1 MTTHTALTEAI
12 SQQIWRT
19 KYRYWPPAGGGDR
32 TVEDTW
38 RRIAIALG
46 AVEAKDQDPWAER
59 FYGILAGFRFLPAG
73 RIQAGAGT
81 PHQVTLFNCFVMG
94 VIEDSIESIFES
106 LKEGA
111 ITLQQGGGVGY
122 DSRPCARAAHAR
134 RARGPS
140 PRAPS
145 PSCTSGMLC
154 ALPCS
159 PPAPG
164 AGP

>member
-19 KYRYWPPAGGGDR
+19 EYRYWPPAGGGDR

-38 RRIAIALG
+38 RRIAIALA

-81 PHQVTLFNCFVMG
+81 PHQVTLFHCFVMG
-94 VIEDSIESIFES
+94 VVEDSIESIFDN

-111 ITLQQGGGVGY
+111 ITLQQG
-122 DSRPCARAAHAR
+122 AAS
-134 RARGPS
+134 GPS
-140 PRAPS
+140 PRDPSRSCMCGTPCAP
-145 PSCTSGMLC
+145 
-154 ALPCS
+154 PCC

-164 AGP
+164 AAP